1 MKKSWDLE
9 SFEIISMRIE
19 TEEYQQHLDEFT
31 ELVYNY
37 FCQLTDKTKASE
49 LTMDH
54 TIKRTGTDE

>member
-9 SFEIISMRIE
+9 NFEIIPMRIE
-19 TEEYQQHLDEFT
+19 SEDYQPRLDEFT

-37 FCQLTDKTKASE
+37 FCQLEDKTKASE
-49 LTMDH
+49 LTMDQ